1 MDRQKSIE
9 QSIELF
15 RAQARPPQEALKTI
29 EFGRLKGKSDINP
42 QWRIEALTETYGL
55 YGLGWFV
62 QIKDTT
68 MVDLPETQEKMLF
81 LTLELF
87 VRDWSIP
94 EDYHWFGPAIGIGGD
109 YIIVRDK
116 NGVHGNDEAYAMAMT
131 DALGKAAKLFGVA
144 NDIYRGKYDTK
155 YGWRDEKAQQEKRQE
170 LNSANWKKDGDNVY
184 VLGQKGFVDIKM
196 LSIEQ
201 LKAIVNFPKL
211 AGIKP
216 DMEKRIKEL
225 SNG

>member
-131 DALGKAAKLFGVA
+131 DALGKAAKLFGIA
-144 NDIYRGKYDTK
+144 NDIYRGKFDSK
-155 YGWRDEKAQQEKRQE
+155 YGWRDQIEKRQE
-170 LNSANWKKDGDNVY
+170 INNTNWKRDGENVY
-184 VLGQKGFVDIKM
+184 VLGQKGFVNIKE
-196 LSIEQ
+196 LSLEQ
-201 LKAIVNFPKL
+201 LKAVVNFPKL
-211 AGIKP
+211 AGIKA
-216 DMEKRIKEL
+216 DMERRIKEL
-225 SNG
+225 TND

>member
-1 MDRQKSIE
+1 MDKQT
-9 QSIELF
+9 SIELF

-55 YGLGWFV
+55 YGVGWFV
-62 QIKDTT
+62 QIKDTN

-81 LTLELF
+81 LTLELY

-94 EDYHWFGPAIGIGGD
+94 DEYKWFGPALGIGGD

-131 DALGKAAKLFGVA
+131 DALGKAAKLFGIA
-144 NDIYRGKYDTK
+144 NDIYRGKFDSK
-155 YGWRDEKAQQEKRQE
+155 YGWRDQIEKRQE
-170 LNSANWKKDGDNVY
+170 INNTNWKRDGENVY
-184 VLGQKGFVDIKM
+184 VLGQKGFVDIKE
-196 LSIEQ
+196 LSLEQ
-201 LKAIVNFPKL
+201 LKAVVNFPKL
-211 AGIKP
+211 AGIKA
-216 DMEKRIKEL
+216 DMERRIKEL
-225 SNG
+225 TND

>member
-1 MDRQKSIE
+1 MDKQ

-15 RAQARPPQEALKTI
+15 RAQARPPQEAIRPI
-29 EFGRLKGKSDINP
+29 EAGRLKRFSDINP

-55 YGLGWFV
+55 YGVGWFV
-62 QIKDTT
+62 QIKDTQY
-68 MVDLPETQEKMLF
+68 VDLPETQEKMLF
-81 LTLELF
+81 LTLELY
-87 VRDWSIP
+87 VRDWSLP
-94 EDYHWFGPAIGIGGD
+94 DEYKWFGPAIGIGGD
-109 YIIVRDK
+109 YVIIRDK

-131 DALGKAAKLFGVA
+131 DALGKAAKLFGIA

-184 VLGQKGFVDIKM
+184 VLGQKGFVDIKT

-211 AGIKP
+211 AGIKW
-216 DMEKRIKEL
+216 DMERRIKEL
-225 SNG
+225 SNA

>member
-62 QIKDTT
+62 QIKDKD
-68 MVDLPETQEKMLF
+68 VFDVPETQEKMLF
-81 LTLELF
+81 LTLELY

-94 EDYHWFGPAIGIGGD
+94 DEYKWFGPAIGIGGD

-131 DALGKAAKLFGVA
+131 DALGKAAKLFGIA
-144 NDIYRGKYDTK
+144 NDIYRGKFDSK
-155 YGWRDEKAQQEKRQE
+155 YGWRDQIEKRQE
-170 LNSANWKKDGDNVY
+170 LNNTNWKRDGENVY
-184 VLGQKGFVDIKM
+184 VLGQKGFVDIKE
-196 LSIEQ
+196 LSLEQ
-201 LKAIVNFPKL
+201 LKAVVNFPKL
-211 AGIKP
+211 AGIKA
-216 DMEKRIKEL
+216 DMERRIKEL
-225 SNG
+225 TND

>member
-1 MDRQKSIE
+1 MDKQT
-9 QSIELF
+9 SIELF
-15 RAQARPPQEALKTI
+15 RVQARPPQEALKTI

-68 MVDLPETQEKMLF
+68 TIDLPETQEKMLF

-87 VRDWSIP
+87 VRDWSTP
-94 EDYHWFGPAIGIGGD
+94 EEYKWFGPALGIGGD

-131 DALGKAAKLFGVA
+131 DALGKAAKLFGIA
-144 NDIYRGKYDTK
+144 NDIYRGKFDSK
-155 YGWRDEKAQQEKRQE
+155 YGWRDQIEKRQE
-170 LNSANWKKDGDNVY
+170 LNNANWKRDGENVY
-184 VLGQKGFVDIKM
+184 VLGQKGFVDIKN

-211 AGIKP
+211 AGIKA
-216 DMEKRIKEL
+216 DMERRIKEL
-225 SNG
+225 E

>member
-1 MDRQKSIE
+1 MDATS
-9 QSIELF
+9 SLNLF
-15 RAQARPPQEALKTI
+15 RAQARPPKEALNEIK
-29 EFGRLKGKSDINP
+29 FGPLKGKSDINP
-42 QWRIEALTETYGL
+42 QWRVEALTETYGL

-68 MVDLPETQEKMLF
+68 TVDLPETQEKMLF

-94 EDYHWFGPAIGIGGD
+94 EEYKWFGPAIGIGGD
-109 YIIVRDK
+109 YLIIRDK

-131 DALGKAAKLFGVA
+131 DALGKAAKLFGIA

-170 LNSANWKKDGDNVY
+170 IKEENWRINNGELFVR
-184 VLGQKGFVDIKM
+184 GQAGFVGINS
-196 LSIEQ
+196 LSKEQ
-201 LKAIVNFPKL
+201 LEVIKNFKKFEDVKYMIEERLQKL
-211 AGIKP
+211 
-216 DMEKRIKEL
+216 
-225 SNG
+225 

>member
-1 MDRQKSIE
+1 MDKQ

-131 DALGKAAKLFGVA
+131 DALGKAAKLFGIA
-144 NDIYRGKYDTK
+144 NDIYRGKFDSK
-155 YGWRDEKAQQEKRQE
+155 YGWRDQIEKRQE
-170 LNSANWKKDGDNVY
+170 LNNTNWKRDGENVY
-184 VLGQKGFVDIKM
+184 VLGQKGFVDIKE
-196 LSIEQ
+196 LSLEQ
-201 LKAIVNFPKL
+201 LKAVVNFPKL
-211 AGIKP
+211 AGIKA
-216 DMEKRIKEL
+216 DMERRIKEL
-225 SNG
+225 SND

>member
-1 MDRQKSIE
+1 MDKQT
-9 QSIELF
+9 SIELF

-87 VRDWSIP
+87 VRDWSTP
-94 EDYHWFGPAIGIGGD
+94 EEYKWFGPAIGIGGD

-131 DALGKAAKLFGVA
+131 DALGKAAKLFGIA
-144 NDIYRGKYDTK
+144 NDIYRGKFDSK
-155 YGWRDEKAQQEKRQE
+155 YGWRDQIERRQE
-170 LNSANWKKDGDNVY
+170 LNNANWKRDGENVY
-184 VLGQKGFVDIKM
+184 IMGQKGFVDIKE
-196 LSIEQ
+196 LSLEQ
-201 LKAIVNFPKL
+201 LKAVVNFPKL
-211 AGIKP
+211 AGIKA
-216 DMEKRIKEL
+216 DMERRIKEL
-225 SNG
+225 E